1 MDSQTLQLKKK
12 FMNDTLFKRYICPN
26 PFMYAELQESGN
38 VSTCC
43 YIHHKF
49 GNTNKEQLKDIWNNQ
64 DFQELRRSILDG
76 DYSYCDS
83 SKCASM
89 QAVLE
94 NRIHKSKYQVPY
106 ELILKKEVS
115 DMTEYRQV
123 QKLPKIISFDDDP
136 TCNLSCPSCR
146 KSLIVLSKEQS
157 MNKLEKQFK
166 FLDDS
171 VDSLEELWL
180 CGAGDP
186 FASDSY
192 KKLLTM
198 FDFSKIPQLKIR
210 IDTNGVLLNAT
221 VWNTTL
227 KNVQD
232 KIDTIAVSVDATN
245 QNTYSIIRRGG
256 NFNVLLRNLYFLSEL
271 KREKRFILLIR
282 MIVQKDNFQEMIDFV
297 KLGQKLNVDHVVF
310 SEIQNWGT
318 FSHNEYIEKAVHL
331 ESNHEFN
338 ALCRIL
344 KDPIF
349 TEPIVNLG
357 NLTTLFN
364 KVNNEKS

>member
-1 MDSQTLQLKKK
+1 MQSQKIGIKKK
-12 FMNDTLFKRYICPN
+12 FINDSLFKEYLCPN
-26 PFMYAELQESGN
+26 PFMYAELQENGN

-49 GNTNKEQLKDIWNNQ
+49 GNTNKEELKEIWNNE
-64 DFQELRRSILDG
+64 DFKELRRSILDG

-94 NRIHKSKYQVPY
+94 HRKSINKYQEPY
-106 ELILKKEVS
+106 ELVLKSEIL
-115 DMTEYRQV
+115 DITEYAQV
-123 QKLPKIISFDDDP
+123 QKLPKIISLDDDP

-146 KSLIVLSKEQS
+146 KSLIVLTKEQS
-157 MNKLEKQFK
+157 QHKLEKQFK
-166 FLDDS
+166 FLEES
-171 VDSLEELWL
+171 IDSLEELWL

-186 FASDSY
+186 FASDAY
-192 KKLLTM
+192 KKLLTT
-198 FDFSKIPQLKIR
+198 FDFTQIPKLKIR
-210 IDTNGVLLNAT
+210 IDTNGILLNKT
-221 VWNTTL
+221 MWNSTL

-232 KIDTIAVSVDATN
+232 RINVIAVSVDATN
-245 QNTYSIIRRGG
+245 QDTYSIIRRGG

-271 KREKRFILLIR
+271 KLEKNFIFLIR
-282 MIVQKDNFQEMIDFV
+282 MIVQKDNFKEMIDFV
-297 KLGQKLNVDHVVF
+297 KLGQKLHVDYVVF

-318 FSHNEYIEKAVHL
+318 FSQDEYLEKAVHL
-331 ESNHEFN
+331 KSNENFDT
-338 ALCRIL
+338 LCNIL

-349 TEPIVNLG
+349 MEPIVNLG

-364 KVNNEKS
+364 EVNNEK